1 MNSISQLVGFFR
13 SGISFQQYYKN
24 MNSALRKLNDEYTM
38 LHFPL
43 YVSDEDSFLQSQ
55 KNLTDYCIKRLG
67 SLTDKT
73 ILEIGCGNGV
83 QAKYVQ
89 EKFNPKNVT
98 GIDLDEGNI
107 SIANSE
113 KERRQLRNINF
124 FVNDAQNI
132 TAIKDNSI
140 DVVINIE
147 SAFHY
152 PDKSAFLNEIFR
164 VLKPGGLFLIADIL
178 TTKNKGVGIRRTW
191 KRRMILHHWNK
202 KLYEEAIPGANLQL
216 SHSEDI
222 TRRVIK
228 GFRPYRRW
236 IRQIKKDH
244 AFNDMM
250 LKLYYR
256 INVYWTIF
264 LLRYRRQYYVYVGTK
279 PMNRR

>member
-1 MNSISQLVGFFR
+1 MKLLSQLIGFFR
-13 SGISFQQYYKN
+13 SGVSFKQYYKN

-55 KNLTDYCIKRLG
+55 KNLTDYCIERIG
-67 SLTDKT
+67 SLADKT

-83 QAKYVQ
+83 QAKYLQ
-89 EKFNPKNVT
+89 EKFKPRYVT

-113 KERRQLRNINF
+113 KERRNLKNINF
-124 FVNDAQNI
+124 YVDDAQNI

-140 DVVINIE
+140 DVVVNIE

-152 PDKSAFLNEIFR
+152 PDKSAFLDEIFR
-164 VLKPGGLFLIADIL
+164 VLRPGGLFLIADIL
-178 TTKNKGVGIRRTW
+178 TTKNKGVGLRRTW
-191 KRRMILHHWNK
+191 KKRMILHHWNK
-202 KLYEEAIPGANLQL
+202 KLYEEAIPGARLQL

-222 TRRVIK
+222 TKKVIN
-228 GFRPYRRW
+228 GFRPYRQW
-236 IRQIKKDH
+236 IRQRKKENVIGDL
-244 AFNDMM
+244 M

-264 LLRYRRQYYVYVGTK
+264 LLRYRRRYYVYVGSK
-279 PMNRR
+279 PVRPH